1 MTMKKIIIAIVVMV
15 SVFAVN
21 AQDLNIS
28 QYAFYRDGMN
38 PGSFIQ
44 DNDVNVFVLYNSE
57 FSGFEQQPK
66 TQIADI
72 SFNLKGHKVGLS
84 VLNDVIGFNKSQNV
98 KVRYAKQFALST
110 KSFFSLG
117 LSAGA
122 MHNLLEATKMT
133 FEFGDDPLSYADNT
147 QTRLDFDFGA
157 ELQFDKL
164 FMGFSV
170 THLGKQVS
178 NPDYDNPISH
188 YYGYAQYSINS
199 NKAFRFY
206 PNILMRYW
214 KNTFWGEA
222 GIIAFYK
229 NKVWL
234 GSTYTGNHDLCFTTG
249 MRVIKNV
256 MFGYAFKSNVNS
268 RILNPWGT
276 NSHEVFLNFA
286 FNKDQRNIKS
296 VRFLD

>member
-1 MTMKKIIIAIVVMV
+1 MKKIIIAIIVLV
-15 SVFAVN
+15 SAFAVN

-44 DNDVNVFVLYNSE
+44 NNDINVFILYNNE
-57 FSGFEQQPK
+57 FSGFAQQPK

-72 SFNLKGHKVGLS
+72 SFNINGHKLGLS
-84 VLNDVIGFNKSQNV
+84 VLNDIIGFDKSQNV
-98 KVRYAKQFALST
+98 KIRYAKQFTLST

-122 MHNLLEATKMT
+122 MHNRLEATNMT
-133 FEFGDDPLSYADNT
+133 FEIEDDPLSYSDYG

-157 ELQFDKL
+157 EFQFDKFFVGL
-164 FMGFSV
+164 SV

-178 NPDYDNPISH
+178 NPENDNPISH

-199 NKAFRFY
+199 NNVFRFY
-206 PNILMRYW
+206 PNVLVRSW
-214 KNTFWGEA
+214 KNTFWVEA
-222 GIIAFYK
+222 GLQAFYK

-234 GSTYTGNHDLCFTTG
+234 GVTYTEYHDLTFNTG
-249 MRVIKNV
+249 MRVGKKI
-256 MFGYAFKSNVNS
+256 MFGYAFKSNMNS
-268 RILNPWGT
+268 QILNPWGT

-286 FNKDQRNIKS
+286 INKDPRNIRS